1 MARPARR
8 VAKKTS
14 QGGIVP
20 RKSPAA
26 SGLQLGSIANQVGYR
41 LRLLQIAAFKDFEEQ
56 TYGYGSAPRYFGLL
70 SIIEANPGSQQS
82 RLAEAIHLQ
91 PSSLVPILDKLQNEN
106 LVERRSSKLDRRSKS
121 VWLTPEGARVLE
133 QLRPYVEQHEKRLT
147 RSFSAS
153 QKQLFLKFLVQ
164 ADQDLRISS
173 VLSSAA

>member
-1 MARPARR
+1 M
-8 VAKKTS
+8 
-14 QGGIVP
+14 P

-26 SGLQLGSIANQVGYR
+26 SGLQLGSIASQVGYR

-133 QLRPYVEQHEKRLT
+133 QLRPMSSST
-147 RSFSAS
+147 RNGSREVFRRPRNSCS
-153 QKQLFLKFLVQ
+153 
-164 ADQDLRISS
+164 
-173 VLSSAA
+173 